1 MSIIVGS
8 ARIDENGHA
17 IGGAKGDKTGKEV
30 STQNFYMH
38 SKGWYCLRPKNVAY
52 ANKMATAMKNACDNN
67 NIGYDQS
74 NRAAVSMVKKYGS
87 TKNIAEKTET
97 DCSNLVRACIYEATG
112 KDIGNFYTG
121 NEVEVLEKSGLFY
134 DKKAVSSANDVY
146 NGDVLVTKTSGHTV
160 IVVSG
165 RARTSSTYTSN
176 TIATHTTKVTKK
188 VSDTKMPE
196 IKEGSKGKAVKIWQ
210 IIVGV
215 KADGIFGKD
224 TKSSTKKFQSKHKLK
239 EDGVVG
245 SKTWKA
251 GLESV

>member
-8 ARIDENGHA
+8 ARIDENGRA
-17 IGGAKGDKTGKEV
+17 MGGAKGDQIGREV

-38 SKGWYCLRPKNVAY
+38 SKGWYCLRPKSVTY

-87 TKNIAEKTET
+87 TKKIAEKTET

-112 KDIGNFYTG
+112 KDVGNFYTG
-121 NEVEVLEKSGLFY
+121 NEVEVLKKSGLFY
-134 DKKAVSSANDVY
+134 DKKAVSSSDDVC

-165 RARTSSTYTSN
+165 RARTTSTSTSSCTVTSST
-176 TIATHTTKVTKK
+176 KK
-188 VSDTKMPE
+188 SKASDTKMPE
-196 IKEGSKGKAVKIWQ
+196 IKKCSKGKAVKIWQ

-215 KADGIFGKD
+215 TADGVFGKD
-224 TKSSTKKFQSKHKLK
+224 TESATKKFQKNHKLSA
-239 EDGVVG
+239 DGIVG
-245 SKTWKA
+245 TKTWKA